1 MTPGDVIV
9 RDRCA
14 FVILAVDGNTAAAA
28 PVVSGYHGGR
38 LGSNVALDPMRC
50 GLSLRA
56 PVADAARR
64 RKITADGE
72 WVGSVSPDTLGKI
85 LRAIARVA
93 ETERIGFRFTGL
105 SPERGVSL

>member
-9 RDRCA
+9 QGRCA
-14 FVILAVDGNTAAAA
+14 FVILAIAGDMAAAA

-38 LGSNVALDPMRC
+38 LGSNVALDPVRC

-64 RKITADGE
+64 RKISVEGE
-72 WVGSVSPDTLGKI
+72 CVGSVCPVTVGKI
-85 LRAIARVA
+85 VRAIARVI
-93 ETERIGFRFTGL
+93 ETERVGWRFTGC
-105 SPERGVSL
+105 SPEYGVAL